1 MAEAGGHTRGMA
13 TVRRAATVTGRVQG
27 VSFRW
32 HTERQAE
39 RLGLTGWVRNHDDGS
54 VRLEA
59 QGPADAVDEL
69 VRWLHDGPS
78 HARVIGVE
86 VDAVEPR
93 DDEVGFRV
101 VP

>member
-1 MAEAGGHTRGMA
+1 VT

-32 HTERQAE
+32 HTEQQAR

-59 QGPADAVDEL
+59 QGGEHTVAEL
-69 VRWLHDGPS
+69 LDWLQDGPP
-78 HARVIGVE
+78 HARVEGVLVTDVE
-86 VDAVEPR
+86 VRAGEDR
-93 DDEVGFRV
+93 FRT